1 MNLHTFY
8 AGAARPVECCVV
20 GTGGFGRTFLA
31 QAQRMRLLGARVAV
45 DVDAATAAA
54 AFAAAGVERRCIR
67 PCATAAEAAAAWS
80 AGDYVA
86 AGDFALVAELPFDV
100 AVEATGRPEPGARHA
115 ALAIA
120 AGKHVALVS
129 KEVDS
134 VVGPGLVREA
144 AAQGRVV
151 TCVDGDQPSLLIGL
165 VSWAEVLG
173 FDIVAAGKASEY
185 DFVFDLGTGRVDS
198 NGHARQVPALAD
210 HWSVAGRSAADLVAV
225 RAAALADFPLR
236 AVPDLCELGIV
247 ANATGLSPDRP
258 DLHAP
263 VARVL
268 EVPDLLAGREDGG
281 LLAGSRRI
289 DVFHCLRRPDEA
301 SFAGGVFVVVRCAD
315 RASWSLLQEKG
326 HVVSRSGATA
336 MVWLP
341 RHLLGLEAATSV
353 LDAALHG
360 VSGYGADHWPRLDL
374 VAVATTDL
382 AAGTRLAM
390 GGHHHTVAGVTAE
403 LRPAAPLGCGAPA
416 PFYLAADRQLTR
428 AVRRDAPIL
437 VDDLDLVDETP
448 LTTLRRRQDAAFFP
462 VADR

>member
-1 MNLHTFY
+1 ML
-8 AGAARPVECCVV
+8 AG
-20 GTGGFGRTFLA
+20 
-31 QAQRMRLLGARVAV
+31 
-45 DVDAATAAA
+45 
-54 AFAAAGVERRCIR
+54 
-67 PCATAAEAAAAWS
+67 
-80 AGDYVA
+80 
-86 AGDFALVAELPFDV
+86 
-100 AVEATGRPEPGARHA
+100 GARHA